1 MNGYC
6 ISGQP
11 PVLMPPPSGNPGWD
25 AWVARCAEARA
36 RKAADDAEH
45 AALVLHVNGCGPTAI
60 KAPTRA
66 ERIAALQQVMVRAD
80 RELQALDNVQTT
92 GRWTQAEFARKCM
105 SSRAARA
112 EARALLADMGVA
124 L

>member
-36 RKAADDAEH
+36 RKAAADGEH
-45 AALVLHVNGCGPTAI
+45 AERIAHLYGYGPTAI
-60 KAPTRA
+60 KAPTRD
-66 ERIAALQQVMVRAD
+66 ERIARQNIGDLCILRPLCV
-80 RELQALDNVQTT
+80 
-92 GRWTQAEFARKCM
+92 
-105 SSRAARA
+105 
-112 EARALLADMGVA
+112 
-124 L
+124 

>member
-36 RKAADDAEH
+36 RKAAADGEH
-45 AALVLHVNGCGPTAI
+45 AERIAHLYGYGPTAI

-66 ERIAALQQVMVRAD
+66 ERIASLRSDMARAR
-80 RELQALDNVQTT
+80 RELADLDNTQRW
-92 GRWTQAEFARKCM
+92 GRWTQEQFIAKC
-105 SSRAARA
+105 AAPA
-112 EARALLADMGVA
+112 ATANLCMALLAQMGES